1 MEMKQA
7 DKQKQRPMRKKGFF
21 SPQFKDGVRGSWLI
35 HPYRLV
41 RDGYWKSHDF
51 VLDRL
56 AAVQPK
62 LEFKLLCT
70 AIPKSGTHL
79 IKEML
84 GKVREIRRKPLLLG
98 PREPTRLYREP
109 LERMPLNRYA
119 YGHLGVTPKTEKLVR
134 DFDMSVL
141 VMLRDP
147 RDVVVSHVD
156 HAYRLKPS
164 ILKSFY
170 SSLPNDHERL
180 KAAIRGVPADGYPR
194 DREVE
199 AEEGYNML
207 SGYADIG
214 TVCRSYMGWEKLPG
228 VRVHVVHYR
237 DLIGEKGGGTRE
249 QQQQAVRK
257 IIEFLKL
264 EYSDAEIDRI
274 CGKTY
279 NTRSATFNRGGQGR
293 WREAFDE
300 ELKDLFKEYAA
311 RELVELGY
319 EKDDNW

>member
-1 MEMKQA
+1 MIQA
-7 DKQKQRPMRKKGFF
+7 KSVKPKKKKPLLTPEIKDKAR
-21 SPQFKDGVRGSWLI
+21 STWLI

-41 RDGYWKSHDF
+41 RDSYWKSRDYL
-51 VLDRL
+51 LDQM
-56 AAVQPK
+56 AVVQPK
-62 LEFKLLCT
+62 LTFKLLCT

-79 IKEML
+79 IMETL
-84 GKVREIRRKPLLLG
+84 GKIRQIKRAPLLLG
-98 PREPTRLYREP
+98 PRVPFDQFREP

-119 YGHLGVTPKTEKLVR
+119 YGHLGVNEHTEALVR
-134 DFDMSVL
+134 DLDLSVM

-164 ILKSFY
+164 ILRKFY
-170 SSLPNDHERL
+170 GTLPNDQERL

-194 DREVE
+194 DERV
-199 AEEGYNML
+199 AAMRGYDML

-214 TVCRSYMGWEKLPG
+214 TVCRGYLAWQKLPG

-237 DLIGEKGGGTRE
+237 DLIGEHGGGTRE
-249 QQQQAVRK
+249 RQFETVRG
-257 IIEFLKL
+257 IVEFLKL
-264 EYSDAEIDRI
+264 DVSDKEIERI

-279 NTRSATFNRGGQGR
+279 NTGSATFNQGTQNR
-293 WREAFDE
+293 WKSVFDS
-300 ELKDLFKEYAA
+300 ELKELFKEYAS
-311 RELVELGY
+311 RELIEMGY